1 MPIMLTMKKN
11 LLYII
16 IPLLLLA
23 VVGFFLLKFPLAK
36 RSVQKRNTVYATP
49 PPTLALVK
57 TGPADAHTKLISF
70 PVFHISFRVPNDLK
84 TIKEVDP
91 KSEDTQI
98 GSNFIAFYTP
108 DTVID
113 PKKHTQTAGAKISF
127 NITSTKKDFTDETE
141 IVPTSSLKDAVTD
154 TSVIP
159 NNNPLLTEKTM
170 QVYSFPADKTV
181 SNKSWVYNA
190 EALIKNGENM
200 LTITFYCIDYTNVT
214 GSPTCQKLL
223 KAILPTFQQSILP
236 SSSKQ
241 K

>member
-1 MPIMLTMKKN
+1 MPYRILCNGVQQEGAK
-11 LLYII
+11 LSPALASELFCYV
-16 IPLLLLA
+16 PLHKIRY
-23 VVGFFLLKFPLAK
+23 G
-36 RSVQKRNTVYATP
+36 
-49 PPTLALVK
+49 VK
-57 TGPADAHTKLISF
+57 KLI
-70 PVFHISFRVPNDLK
+70 
-84 TIKEVDP
+84 

-98 GSNFIAFYTP
+98 GSNFIALYTP

-141 IVPTSSLKDAVTD
+141 IVPTTSLEEAVPD

-159 NNNPLLTEKTM
+159 DNNPLLTEKTM
-170 QVYSFPADKTV
+170 KVYSFPADKTV
-181 SNKSWVYNA
+181 DKNPWVYNA
-190 EALIKNGENM
+190 EALIKNEENM
-200 LTITFYCIDYTNVT
+200 LTLTFYCIDYTNVT